1 MRISKTCGAPCDRRM
16 GRGKVAMAAMAAL
29 LLFATTAQAQTDFT
43 IDGNQSYMSRV
54 GTGFQPTNPD
64 GSFSGPFLA
73 NAPQDAGLVNPGSI
87 PGGSMNAQLF
97 GNLYAVVNPGS
108 SIQLLSG
115 QLAEGAGNSGINMH
129 VATTGLYQ
137 PGQDGA
143 GNISTVGSYQG
154 NFGHKNAA
162 VAAKL
167 RDSDWSFDST
177 LSMNPTFTAPAAL
190 ATDGSGNFDVHG
202 TLLPTMTGVEDIISG
217 ISSPTRIHLA
227 SDFGPLPLDFNN
239 GPGGV
244 GGFQPAGTVVGNIDP
259 VTFHLV
265 LPINLQIWSKVKSS
279 GVLLGFFV
287 SAFGGQIVADPAV
300 PEPSTITLFGFGII
314 GLLSYAWR
322 ARKRK
327 ALVA

>member
-1 MRISKTCGAPCDRRM
+1 
-16 GRGKVAMAAMAAL
+16 MAAIAAL
-29 LLFATTAQAQTDFT
+29 LFFATTAQAQTDFT

-54 GTGFQPTNPD
+54 GTGFQPANPD

-73 NAPQDAGLVNPGSI
+73 DDPQNAGLVNPGTI

-108 SIQLLSG
+108 SIQLLTG
-115 QLAEGAGNSGINMH
+115 QLAEGPANSGVNMH
-129 VATTGLYQ
+129 LATTGLYQ
-137 PGQDGA
+137 PGQDNS
-143 GNISTVGSYQG
+143 GNISTGGSYPG
-154 NFGHKNAA
+154 NFGHKNPAL
-162 VAAKL
+162 AAKL

-177 LSMNPTFTAPAAL
+177 FSLNSTLTAPAAL
-190 ATDGSGNFDVHG
+190 ATDGAGNFDAHG
-202 TLLPTMTGVEDIISG
+202 TVLPWATGLEDIISG
-217 ISSPTRIHLA
+217 ITSPTRIHYKT
-227 SDFGPLPLDFNN
+227 DFGAYLPVDFNN

-244 GGFQPAGTVVGNIDP
+244 HSFQPPGTVVGNIDP

-265 LPINLQIWSKVKSS
+265 LPINAQVWVSVKSS
-279 GVLLGFFV
+279 GVLLGYFV

-300 PEPSTITLFGFGII
+300 PEPSTITLFAFGVV

-322 ARKRK
+322 ARKHK